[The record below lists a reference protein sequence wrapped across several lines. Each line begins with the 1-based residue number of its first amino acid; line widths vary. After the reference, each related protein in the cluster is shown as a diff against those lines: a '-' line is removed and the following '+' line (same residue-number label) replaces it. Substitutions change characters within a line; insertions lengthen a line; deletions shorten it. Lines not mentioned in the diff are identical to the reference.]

1 MNSEPGNKMAHIID
15 ETSLSRDILIVD
27 DEVANLKLLA
37 QINAQA
43 VYQFRPVRVKPNIA
57 AWLIIP

>member
-1 MNSEPGNKMAHIID
+1 MAHIID